1 MQVGS
6 EVIRIARKELKQGC
20 ARVASCLEQLGTD
33 QIWHRD
39 HAIENSIGNLVLHLQ
54 GNVKQWILSGV
65 GGAEDHRER
74 DSEFA
79 SRDPLPAKELAR
91 RLAETID
98 EADAVLAELPL
109 ERLLDKRRIQVY
121 EVTVLHAVLHVVT
134 HFAGHVGQIIWATKH
149 QTGRDLGFYGYLK
162 KGTPAPS
169 QDL

>member
-65 GGAEDHRER
+65 GGAEDRRER

-91 RLAETID
+91 RLAEAID

>member
-65 GGAEDHRER
+65 GGAEDRRER
-74 DSEFA
+74 NSEFA

>member
-169 QDL
+169 QDP

>member
-6 EVIRIARKELKQGC
+6 EVIRFARKELKQGC
-20 ARVASCLEQLGTD
+20 ARVASCLEQLDTD

-54 GNVKQWILSGV
+54 GNVKQWILSGI
-65 GGAEDHRER
+65 GDAPDRRER
-74 DSEFA
+74 DREFD
-79 SRDPLPAKELAR
+79 SRDPLPAKELAE

-98 EADAVLAELPL
+98 EADAVLAKLPL

-121 EVTVLHAVLHVVT
+121 EVTVLHAVMHVVT

-162 KGTPAPS
+162 KGAPTPSRDP
-169 QDL
+169 

>member
-65 GGAEDHRER
+65 GGAEDRRER
-74 DSEFA
+74 DSEFV

-91 RLAETID
+91 HLAETID
-98 EADAVLAELPL
+98 EADAILAELPL